1 MIDYLYLAIGA
12 IAGTIARYRLGLWI
26 TGLQSGV
33 AGFPWGTLVIN
44 ISGSLL
50 LGVLMRYFVSAPDA
64 GRELRLML
72 TVGFCGAYTTFSTF
86 SYETFAL
93 LAEGETMLA
102 LGYVAAS
109 VVCWILFCG
118 LGYMLGGAIV

>member
-1 MIDYLYLAIGA
+1 MIDYLFLAIGA
-12 IAGTIARYRLGLWI
+12 IAGTIARYRLGIWI
-26 TGLQSGV
+26 TGMQSGV

-50 LGVLMRYFVSAPDA
+50 LGVLMRYFIATPASHP
-64 GRELRLML
+64 LRLML

-93 LAEGETMLA
+93 LAEGQTMLA

-109 VVCWILFCG
+109 VLCSILFCG
-118 LGYMLGGAIV
+118 LGYVAGGAFL

>member
-12 IAGTIARYRLGLWI
+12 IAGTIARYRLGIWI
-26 TGLQSGV
+26 TGMQSGV

-50 LGVLMRYFVSAPDA
+50 LGVLMRYFIATPTSHP
-64 GRELRLML
+64 LRLML

-93 LAEGETMLA
+93 LAEGQTMLA

-109 VVCWILFCG
+109 VLCSILFCG
-118 LGYMLGGAIV
+118 LGYVAGGAFL